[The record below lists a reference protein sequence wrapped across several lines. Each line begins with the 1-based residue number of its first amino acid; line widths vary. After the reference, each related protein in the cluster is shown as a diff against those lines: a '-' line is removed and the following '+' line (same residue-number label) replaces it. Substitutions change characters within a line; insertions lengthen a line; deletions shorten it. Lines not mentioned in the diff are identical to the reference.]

1 MAHHRTP
8 EIDRAL
14 EVVVSEINSLTERQD
29 GGPGV
34 VLTAGGLVIAGTIIP
49 DWQWFDEVEHVA
61 RAAFTVHTGGS
72 IDDEHGGWA
81 RLLRGVSESL
91 VRDREEHRAAQ
102 NAIAGLS
109 ESYRRL
115 LAREDRT
122 THIHLSDARVL
133 ASGVSPLP
141 PGGMHW
147 RGRLSEVSGWSFGH
161 LGESSPASVEDSDR
175 TTGGGGVD
183 PTGASARGGKPAHPA
198 TRGPPA
204 ATAPGRD
211 RGQPVLGSDSAAH
224 GPGDPGTSRCG
235 AVVVRP

>member
-34 VLTAGGLVIAGTIIP
+34 VLTAGGLVLAGTIIP

-81 RLLRGVSESL
+81 RLLRGVSSESL

-161 LGESSPASVEDSDR
+161 LGEPSPAPVEDSDH
-175 TTGGGGVD
+175 TM
-183 PTGASARGGKPAHPA
+183 
-198 TRGPPA
+198 
-204 ATAPGRD
+204 
-211 RGQPVLGSDSAAH
+211 
-224 GPGDPGTSRCG
+224 
-235 AVVVRP
+235 

>member
-1 MAHHRTP
+1 MARSGGA
-8 EIDRAL
+8 EIDRVL
-14 EVVVSEINSLTERQD
+14 EIVVGEINSLSEPQG
-29 GGPGV
+29 GGPPVTLTLGGS
-34 VLTAGGLVIAGTIIP
+34 VLSGTIIP
-49 DWQWFDEVEHVA
+49 DWQWFDEVEHAA
-61 RAAFTVHTGGS
+61 RAGFTVHTGGS

-102 NAIAGLS
+102 NAIGGLS
-109 ESYRRL
+109 ESYRRV

-161 LGESSPASVEDSDR
+161 LGEPSASVEDPDH
-175 TTGGGGVD
+175 T
-183 PTGASARGGKPAHPA
+183 
-198 TRGPPA
+198 
-204 ATAPGRD
+204 
-211 RGQPVLGSDSAAH
+211 L
-224 GPGDPGTSRCG
+224 
-235 AVVVRP
+235 